1 MLPREIFKS
10 SVKDAM
16 IRNPKPLNNLNNKSR
31 RFKTKLL
38 QHMKSFTRKKQL
50 MKPKLRKKKVTNQLQ
65 IRVNKR
71 QKKIKSR
78 AKRQSQ

>member
-10 SVKDAM
+10 SAKDAM
-16 IRNPKPLNNLNNKSR
+16 IRNRKPLNNLNNKSR

-38 QHMKSFTRKKQL
+38 QLMKSFTRKKQL